1 MFCKICGKEIQDDKN
16 ICEEC
21 ELNKEPTEEVETEVV
36 EEPEFVECVEVE
48 AAKLQEE
55 KPEQKKNDKKGF
67 ATAAMILG
75 FCSLFVPFFNS
86 ITAVLA
92 IVFGALGR
100 KHDLGIIGLVV
111 GIIYF
116 VNQVLVYM
124 LLIFVYVV
132 YFFMIFFV
140 AILANIPV

>member
-36 EEPEFVECVEVE
+36 KCVEVE
-48 AAKLQEE
+48 AAKPQKE
-55 KPEQKKNDKKGF
+55 KPEQKKNDNKGF

-132 YFFMIFFV
+132 YFFMIFFA
-140 AILANIPV
+140 AILPIILV